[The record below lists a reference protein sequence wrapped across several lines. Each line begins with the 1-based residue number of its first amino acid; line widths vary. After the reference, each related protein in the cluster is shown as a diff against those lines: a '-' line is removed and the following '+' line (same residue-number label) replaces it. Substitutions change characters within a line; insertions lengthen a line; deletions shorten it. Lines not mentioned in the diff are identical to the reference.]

1 MLIKIILPGNF
12 NKSMMHFR
20 LSSTDESN
28 RMPLLGRTIIDEEA
42 VQLLKDYITSIN
54 DCNG

>member
-1 MLIKIILPGNF
+1 
-12 NKSMMHFR
+12 
-20 LSSTDESN
+20 
-28 RMPLLGRTIIDEEA
+28 MPLLGRTIIDEEA